1 MGPCVPQSMLLFKMR
16 TTSVLPLK
24 LLMRTGSLFGLPV
37 LIMRYEVV
45 FLRLHLHLHLRLHL
59 LSRPRLRKDATSS
72 LR

>member
-16 TTSVLPLK
+16 TTRLPLK

-37 LIMRYEVV
+37 RIMRYEVV
-45 FLRLHLHLHLRLHL
+45 FLRPRLHL
-59 LSRPRLRKDATSS
+59 LLRLLLRLRLRLRKDAISS

>member
-37 LIMRYEVV
+37 RIMRYEVV
-45 FLRLHLHLHLRLHL
+45 FLRPRLHL
-59 LSRPRLRKDATSS
+59 LLRLRLRLRLRKDATSS